1 MGTWE
6 DSEVGLKILAWGI
19 CGNCYKKPMQMY
31 PKTFDKMTHPMPIN
45 ICRSYLS
52 SNFNANKDVWGIHK
66 PGGQLRGGGFDK
78 RPFYNRS
85 LFNKSEPE
93 GGREVKN
100 TQNFD
105 HVVYDNP

>member
-1 MGTWE
+1 MHP
-6 DSEVGLKILAWGI
+6 
-19 CGNCYKKPMQMY
+19 N
-31 PKTFDKMTHPMPIN
+31 TFDKMTHPMPIN

-66 PGGQLRGGGFDK
+66 PRGQLRGGGFDK

-105 HVVYDNP
+105 HVVYDNPRQDRGAIVLLSFATEFQNNRSM